1 MSNYKVKTI
10 KGFDAISNYSEMSEL
25 KIHLADSEHRAFL
38 QRGFFEHDVGSTILH
53 NHRYCE
59 IHIVRKGNVEI
70 LLEGKHITLC
80 QNEGIVI
87 PVGMYH
93 ARKCENADETSICAF
108 QTDLDVNKAE
118 KVYLGNVTELLFS
131 EIDRYNKSGECRQ
144 LQSLLSLV
152 CSYFFSGKASEP
164 IPMIDREFI
173 IYEFFA
179 NNYDKDVSL
188 SDIALQLRL
197 SEKQAERLIIK
208 STGMSFRRQIVTK
221 RIENA
226 KMLVKTEGITLA
238 KAAERVGYQSYSGF
252 WKALQAYEEYEKNGD
267 TAE

>member
-10 KGFDAISNYSEMSEL
+10 KGIDAISDYSEMSEL
-25 KIHLADSEHRAFL
+25 KIHISGREHRTFL
-38 QRGFFEHDVGSTILH
+38 QKGFFEHDVGSTILH

-59 IHIVRKGNVEI
+59 IHMVEKGSVEI
-70 LLEGKHITLC
+70 FLEGKHVTLC
-80 QNEGIVI
+80 ENEGVII

-93 ARKCENADETSICAF
+93 ARKCEKNCETSICAF
-108 QTDLDVNKAE
+108 QVDLDVNTVQKINFG
-118 KVYLGNVTELLFS
+118 YVTQLLFD
-131 EIDRYNKSGECRQ
+131 EINKYNSIGECRQ
-144 LQSLLSLV
+144 LQSILTLV
-152 CSYFFSGKASEP
+152 CSYFDTGKASVP
-164 IPMIDREFI
+164 VPMIDREFI

-188 SDIALQLRL
+188 SDIAVQLRL

-252 WKALQAYEEYEKNGD
+252 WKALQSYEEYEKNGN